1 MTPTVCA
8 RFEREARTL
17 ASLNH
22 PNIASVHGLERA
34 NGFWR
39 WSWSSSRGRRWPT
52 GSPRPIGLDD
62 ALPIAAQMAEALEAA
77 HEQGIVHR
85 DLKPANVKVRPGW
98 HVKVLDFGLAK
109 PVEPHGPAA
118 RAWHSAD
125 DHLTGH
131 DRAGVL
137 LGTAAYMSPEQARG
151 RAVDKRTD
159 IWAFGVVLYEMLTGQ
174 RAFPGD
180 DVPEVLAS
188 VLAREPDWTRLPV
201 SLPQSVTMVIRRCL
215 QRDRKQR
222 MRDIGDASL
231 ALAGAFSADVVPLA
245 PPRADSRPAWRPRV
259 ARRRG
264 GRTGRTRHRPRGVA
278 RVARQRDTL
287 TDAVRLRAATRADFA
302 MTQRPVVAT
311 IPDGRGFL
319 YQARDGLDL
328 RSIGEL
334 EARLIPGATDAI
346 DPFVSPDG
354 QWVGYFSARGVL
366 DQRTVDGASGQL
378 RKISISGGSPVVLC
392 AVSIPLGASWAAD
405 DTILFGQH
413 TGIMRVS
420 ANGGVPELIVPAGEN
435 EEMYGP
441 QLMPG
446 GRAVLFSVTTAAIRA
461 GLTTRPNRWDD
472 AQVVVQPLPSGPRT
486 VVASGGMDPRYL
498 SSGHVV
504 YTVRD
509 TLFGVPFDAD
519 RLVATGG
526 ARPLVQGVQ
535 QPVGVLAAASNYDIS
550 DDGTLVFI
558 SGAAPKRSLVW
569 RRRDATTDEP
579 IAAIPPDAYEDP
591 RLSPDASRVL
601 VTRAGDIWIYDI
613 ASGRSS
619 RVTRDGVS
627 LMGVWD
633 PAGAQIAYSSSAG
646 GNLEAWVAAADGSA
660 QPRQL
665 TRLGGQIHVDSWSP
679 DGRSLTV
686 HRHATDGPVGILIVP
701 IEHADR
707 EPDVFV
713 EGKPSAEGADFS
725 TDMRYVSYLSIETGR
740 REIYVRPYPGP
751 GGQVTVSVG
760 GGQEPVWSPN
770 GEVFYRSLNGDRMF
784 GVATATAPT
793 LKVGAPA
800 MLFEGPYYISPTGSP
815 RPQYTCHAGRTALPD
830 ARDRPG
836 RRCVRHPPSHR
847 RRAELVRRAEAI
859 AAGQLIRTSFPM
871 EQAMAEIGVARA
883 VVVDNTDAQ
892 GAGRVGVRF
901 PWHSRPDAIHW
912 APIAAPMA
920 GRDRGLWFRPEPG
933 DEVLVAFERGDL
945 RHPYVV
951 GGVWSRSDSATGGNR
966 RRRP

>member
-1 MTPTVCA
+1 
-8 RFEREARTL
+8 
-17 ASLNH
+17 
-22 PNIASVHGLERA
+22 
-34 NGFWR
+34 
-39 WSWSSSRGRRWPT
+39 
-52 GSPRPIGLDD
+52 
-62 ALPIAAQMAEALEAA
+62 
-77 HEQGIVHR
+77 
-85 DLKPANVKVRPGW
+85 
-98 HVKVLDFGLAK
+98 
-109 PVEPHGPAA
+109 
-118 RAWHSAD
+118 
-125 DHLTGH
+125 
-131 DRAGVL
+131 
-137 LGTAAYMSPEQARG
+137 
-151 RAVDKRTD
+151 
-159 IWAFGVVLYEMLTGQ
+159 
-174 RAFPGD
+174 
-180 DVPEVLAS
+180 
-188 VLAREPDWTRLPV
+188 
-201 SLPQSVTMVIRRCL
+201 
-215 QRDRKQR
+215 
-222 MRDIGDASL
+222 
-231 ALAGAFSADVVPLA
+231 
-245 PPRADSRPAWRPRV
+245 
-259 ARRRG
+259 
-264 GRTGRTRHRPRGVA
+264 
-278 RVARQRDTL
+278 
-287 TDAVRLRAATRADFA
+287 

-319 YQARDGLDL
+319 YQARDGLYL

-366 DQRTVDGASGQL
+366 DQRAVDGVSGQL

-420 ANGGVPELIVPAGEN
+420 ANGGVPELVVPAGEN

-446 GRAVLFSVTTAAIRA
+446 GRAVLFSVTTRAMRA
-461 GLTTRPNRWDD
+461 GFAARPNRWDD

-486 VVASGGMDPRYL
+486 VVANGGMDPRYL

-535 QPVGVLAAASNYDIS
+535 QPVGVAAAASNYDIS
-550 DDGTLVFI
+550 DNGTLVFI

-569 RRRDATTDEP
+569 RRRNATTDEP

-646 GNLEAWVAAADGSA
+646 GNLEAWVTAADGSA

-665 TRLGGQIHVDSWSP
+665 TRLGGEIHVDSWSP

-784 GVATATAPT
+784 GVATATAPI

-800 MLFEGPYYISPTGSP
+800 MLFEAPYYISPTGSP
-815 RPQYTCHAGRTALPD
+815 RPQYDVTPDGQRFLMIATARGAD
-830 ARDRPG
+830 AFAARP
-836 RRCVRHPPSHR
+836 R
-847 RRAELVRRAEAI
+847 I
-859 AAGQLIRTSFPM
+859 
-871 EQAMAEIGVARA
+871 
-883 VVVDNTDAQ
+883 VVVQN
-892 GAGRVGVRF
+892 
-901 PWHSRPDAIHW
+901 WY
-912 APIAAPMA
+912 
-920 GRDRGLWFRPEPG
+920 E
-933 DEVLVAFERGDL
+933 EL
-945 RHPYVV
+945 RRLLPV
-951 GGVWSRSDSATGGNR
+951 N
-966 RRRP
+966 